1 MRNYLIIME
10 MNTINIIYNRIK
22 GLMNLKK
29 LGCAAFLIF
38 SFSQSLIF
46 LTSCVE
52 TVILPDN
59 KTVDED
65 YWQKKSEVDAVVAT
79 AYAQLRDASAIRN
92 MVVWGD
98 FRSDELAV
106 TSTLPS
112 SAAYRTALQQIYSL
126 NIETENTFT
135 SWYPFYSAINY
146 CNLVLEKAENVI
158 SVDPDYTRGDYEAN
172 KAQMLALRAF
182 CYFYLTKVF
191 HDIPVTPHAYF
202 NSSDDLN
209 APQSD
214 PDAVLTMCID
224 DLKEAS
230 KNAISGSTYGDWR
243 DKGYL
248 NQDGINA
255 ILADIYLWR
264 ASINRD
270 ASDYEACIE
279 YCNKVIKA
287 KKEAYELNGN
297 GRRRWGPDEEK
308 KDYYLSDYNNM
319 YNDIFGQSGQNA
331 DESIFELQFRSSDA
345 TNTGLDQMYYRY
357 NNSSS
362 NGYGYLK
369 ASSVYGRVDAT
380 GNGVW
385 NNSVDQRLYEFVYDA
400 TSSSVEQFGV
410 RKFVALSTAGT
421 NNTAEGNPSG
431 SRTYNFRQNW
441 IFYRLTDVMLMKAEA
456 LVQLYVLGG
465 KADGDTRNEEAFAIC
480 QFINSRSLSD
490 ANKAS
495 YALKYSLYRDKM
507 EELVLA
513 ERARELCFEGKR
525 WFDLMRYNYRHTAT
539 QANLKTTLSDQN
551 YTVVANSS
559 EFLELALR
567 KYAVPTAMRAKI
579 RDERYLYMPIN
590 QDEVEINTSLV
601 QNPVYKSSSKY

>member
-1 MRNYLIIME
+1 

-46 LTSCVE
+46 LTSCVD

-65 YWQKKSEVDAVVAT
+65 YWQKKSEVDAVVST

-92 MVVWGD
+92 MIVWGD
-98 FRSDELAV
+98 FRSDELVV

-112 SAAYRTALQQIYSL
+112 SAAYRTALQQIYSF
-126 NIETENTFT
+126 NIETENAFT

-146 CNLVLEKAENVI
+146 CNLVLEKAESVI
-158 SVDPDYTRGDYEAN
+158 AIDPDYTRGDYDAN
-172 KAQMLALRAF
+172 KAQVLALRAF

-191 HDIPVTPHAYF
+191 HDIPVTPAAYL

-214 PDAVLTMCID
+214 PDAVLTMCIE

-230 KNAISGSTYGDWR
+230 KYAISGSTYGDWR

-248 NQDGINA
+248 NLDGINA

-264 ASINRD
+264 ASVNRD
-270 ASDYEACIE
+270 ASDYEACVE
-279 YCNKVIKA
+279 YCDQIIKA
-287 KKEAYELNGN
+287 KKEAYELKPS
-297 GRRRWGPDEEK
+297 RRRWGGDEEK
-308 KDYYLSDYNNM
+308 KDYYLSEYNEM
-319 YNDIFGQSGQNA
+319 FSDIFGQTGQNA
-331 DESIFELQFRSSDA
+331 DESIFELQFRSSNA
-345 TNTGLDQMYYRY
+345 NNTGLDQMYFRY
-357 NNSSS
+357 NNASS

-369 ASSVYGRVDAT
+369 AASVYGKVDAT

-385 NNSVDQRLYEFVYDA
+385 NNSVDQRLYEFLYDA
-400 TSSSVEQFGV
+400 TSTSTEQFGV
-410 RKFVALSTAGT
+410 RKFVATTSAGI
-421 NNTAEGNPSG
+421 NNTADSKRDTRANV
-431 SRTYNFRQNW
+431 YQNW
-441 IFYRLTDVMLMKAEA
+441 ILYRLTDVMLMKAEA
-456 LVQLYVLGG
+456 LVQLYNLGG
-465 KADGDTRNEEAFAIC
+465 KAEGDNRNEQAFAIC
-480 QFINSRSLSD
+480 QYINNRSLSD
-490 ANKAS
+490 ANKSS
-495 YALKYSLYRDKM
+495 YAMKYSVYKDKM

-539 QANLKTTLSDQN
+539 KANLKQKLSDEN
-551 YTVVANSS
+551 YTIVTNS
-559 EFLELALR
+559 EAFYELALR
-567 KYAVPTAMRAKI
+567 KYAVPTTMKAKI

-590 QDEVEINTSLV
+590 QDEVEINTNLV
-601 QNPVYKSSSKY
+601 QNPVYKSASKY

>member
-1 MRNYLIIME
+1 MITKVKYIICGICVICGM
-10 MNTINIIYNRIK
+10 
-22 GLMNLKK
+22 
-29 LGCAAFLIF
+29 
-38 SFSQSLIF
+38 S
-46 LTSCVE
+46 SCVD

-65 YWQKKSEVDAVVAT
+65 YWQKKSEVDAVVST

-92 MVVWGD
+92 MIVWGD
-98 FRSDELAV
+98 FRSDELVV

-112 SAAYRTALQQIYSL
+112 SAAYRTALQQIYSF
-126 NIETENTFT
+126 NIETENAFT

-158 SVDPDYTRGDYEAN
+158 AIDPDYTRGDYDAN
-172 KAQMLALRAF
+172 KAQVLALRAF

-191 HDIPVTPHAYF
+191 HDIPVTPAAYL

-214 PDAVLTMCID
+214 PDAVLTMCIE

-230 KNAISGSTYGDWR
+230 KYAISGSTYGDWR

-264 ASINRD
+264 ASVNRD
-270 ASDYEACIE
+270 ASDYEACVE
-279 YCNKVIKA
+279 YCDKIIKA
-287 KKEAYELNGN
+287 KKEAYELKPS
-297 GRRRWGPDEEK
+297 RRRWGTDDEK
-308 KDYYLSDYNNM
+308 KDYYLSEYNEM
-319 YNDIFGQSGQNA
+319 FSDIFGQTGQNA
-331 DESIFELQFRSSDA
+331 DESIFELQFRSSNA
-345 TNTGLDQMYYRY
+345 NNTGLDQMYFRY
-357 NNSSS
+357 NNASS

-369 ASSVYGRVDAT
+369 AASIYGKVDAT

-385 NNSVDQRLYEFVYDA
+385 TNSVDQRLYEFLYDA
-400 TSSSVEQFGV
+400 ASTSTEQFGV
-410 RKFVALSTAGT
+410 RKFVATASAGI
-421 NNTAEGNPSG
+421 NNTADNKRD
-431 SRTYNFRQNW
+431 SRSTVYQNW

-456 LVQLYVLGG
+456 LVQLYNLGG
-465 KADGDTRNEEAFAIC
+465 KAEGDNRNEQAFAIC
-480 QFINSRSLSD
+480 QYVNNRSLSD
-490 ANKAS
+490 ANKSS
-495 YALKYSLYRDKM
+495 YAMKYSVYKDKM

-539 QANLKTTLSDQN
+539 KANLKQKLSDEN
-551 YTVVANSS
+551 YTIVANS
-559 EFLELALR
+559 EAFYELALR
-567 KYAVPTAMRAKI
+567 KYAVPTTMKAKI

-590 QDEVEINTSLV
+590 QDEVEINTNLV
-601 QNPVYKSSSKY
+601 QNPVYKSASKY

>member
-1 MRNYLIIME
+1 MKKILSIIFASIAMV
-10 MNTINIIYNRIK
+10 
-22 GLMNLKK
+22 
-29 LGCAAFLIF
+29 
-38 SFSQSLIF
+38 
-46 LTSCVE
+46 SCVD

-59 KTVDED
+59 KTVDDD

-92 MVVWGD
+92 MIIWGD
-98 FRSDELAV
+98 FRSDELVV
-106 TSTLPS
+106 TSSLPS
-112 SAAYRTALQQIYSL
+112 SAAYKTALAQIYSC
-126 NIETENTFT
+126 NIETENAFT

-146 CNLVLEKAENVI
+146 CNLVLEKAESVI
-158 SVDPDYTRGDYEAN
+158 AVDPDYTRGDYDAN
-172 KAQMLALRAF
+172 KAQMLALRSF

-191 HDIPVTPHAYF
+191 HDIPVTPGAYL

-209 APQSD
+209 APQAN
-214 PDAVLTMCID
+214 PDSVLTMCIN

-230 KNAISGSTYGDWR
+230 KYAISGSTYGDWR

-270 ASDYEACIE
+270 ASDYEACVE
-279 YCNKVIKA
+279 YCDKVIKA
-287 KKEAYELNGN
+287 KKEAYEENP
-297 GRRRWGPDEEK
+297 RRRRYGAEEEK

-319 YNDIFGQSGQNA
+319 YADIFGQTGQNA
-331 DESIFELQFRSSDA
+331 DESIFELQFRNSNVS
-345 TNTGLDQMYYRY
+345 NTGLDQMYFRY
-357 NNSSS
+357 NNASS

-369 ASSVYGRVDAT
+369 ASSVFGKVDAT

-385 NNSVDQRLYEFVYDA
+385 NNSVDQRLYEYVYDA
-400 TSSSVEQFGV
+400 ASTNTEQYGV
-410 RKFVALSTAGT
+410 RKFVATISAGI
-421 NNTAEGNPSG
+421 NNSADNRRDTRASIP
-431 SRTYNFRQNW
+431 QNW
-441 IFYRLTDVMLMKAEA
+441 ILYRLTDVMLMKAEA
-456 LVQLYVLGG
+456 LVQLYNLGG
-465 KADGDTRNEEAFAIC
+465 KTEGDTRNEEAFAIC
-480 QFINSRSLSD
+480 QFVNDRALSD
-490 ANKAS
+490 ANKSS
-495 YALKYSLYRDKM
+495 YTMKYTVYRDKM

-525 WFDLMRYNYRHTAT
+525 WFDLMRYNYRHTETKADLRKKLT
-539 QANLKTTLSDQN
+539 ESYVINSD
-551 YTVVANSS
+551 A
-559 EFLELALR
+559 FFELALR
-567 KYAVPTAMRAKI
+567 KYAVPTAMRAKM

>member
-1 MRNYLIIME
+1 M
-10 MNTINIIYNRIK
+10 
-22 GLMNLKK
+22 KK
-29 LGCAAFLIF
+29 IF
-38 SFSQSLIF
+38 SIIF
-46 LTSCVE
+46 ASIAMVSCVD

-59 KTVDED
+59 KTVDD
-65 YWQKKSEVDAVVAT
+65 DFWQKKSEVDAVVAT

-92 MVVWGD
+92 MIVWGD
-98 FRSDELAV
+98 FRSDELVV

-112 SAAYRTALQQIYSL
+112 SAAYRTALQQIYSC
-126 NIETENTFT
+126 NIETENAFT

-146 CNLVLEKAENVI
+146 CNLVLQKAENVI
-158 SVDPDYTRGDYEAN
+158 SVDPDYTRGDYDAN

-191 HDIPVTPHAYF
+191 HDIPVTPGAYL

-214 PDAVLTMCID
+214 PDSVLNMCIN
-224 DLKEAS
+224 DLTEAS
-230 KNAISGSTYGDWR
+230 KYAISGSTYGDWR

-270 ASDYEACIE
+270 ASDYEACVA
-279 YCNKVIKA
+279 YCDKIIAA
-287 KKEAYELNGN
+287 KKQAYEESGT
-297 GRRRWGPDEEK
+297 RRRWGADETK
-308 KDYYLSDYNNM
+308 KDYYLSDFDDM
-319 YNDIFGQSGQNA
+319 FNDIFGQSGQNA

-357 NNSSS
+357 NNASS

-369 ASSVYGRVDAT
+369 AASIYGKVDAT

-385 NNSVDQRLYEFVYDA
+385 NNSVDQRLYEYLYDA
-400 TSSSVEQFGV
+400 ASTSIEQFGV
-410 RKFVALSTAGT
+410 RKFVALSSAGT
-421 NNTAEGNPSG
+421 NNSAESNPSG
-431 SRTYNFRQNW
+431 SRTNNFRQNW

-456 LVQLYVLGG
+456 LVQLYNLGG
-465 KADGDTRNEEAFAIC
+465 KAEDDKRNEQAFNIC
-480 QFINSRSLSD
+480 QFINQRSLSD
-490 ANKAS
+490 ANKSS
-495 YALKYSLYRDKM
+495 YALKYSVYRDKM

-539 QANLKTTLSDQN
+539 QANLKKKLSDKD
-551 YTVVANSS
+551 YTVVYNSD
-559 EFLELALR
+559 EFFELALR
-567 KYAVPTAMRAKI
+567 KYAVPTTMRAKI

-590 QDEVEINTSLV
+590 QDEVEINTNLV